1 MTSMFDLITLTD
13 RASVMHLAWASRF
26 EILIHAKA
34 SDCHSFEVSA
44 QFRDILLFF
53 LMPKL
58 TLLLLNWWYAK
69 EPANNGMQIR
79 QNALKWVL
87 IYKTFPGVTPQN
99 PHLGWKSRGRGV
111 TCTKCPVKC
120 PLFFKIMSCFMSCI
134 FCGLCFGHCD
144 CNSGYWCVE
153 VVLSFTRRMQIAVYW
168 TFYFKYLM
176 MRNFPWT
183 CFFIGLHRK
192 QSALYLV

>member
-120 PLFFKIMSCFMSCI
+120 PLFFLKLCPVLCPVFFVDYALVTVTVIVVTGVLKL
-134 FCGLCFGHCD
+134 FCPSFAGCKLLFIERFIL
-144 CNSGYWCVE
+144 NIWWCG
-153 VVLSFTRRMQIAVYW
+153 
-168 TFYFKYLM
+168 TFLEHTF
-176 MRNFPWT
+176 
-183 CFFIGLHRK
+183 
-192 QSALYLV
+192 S